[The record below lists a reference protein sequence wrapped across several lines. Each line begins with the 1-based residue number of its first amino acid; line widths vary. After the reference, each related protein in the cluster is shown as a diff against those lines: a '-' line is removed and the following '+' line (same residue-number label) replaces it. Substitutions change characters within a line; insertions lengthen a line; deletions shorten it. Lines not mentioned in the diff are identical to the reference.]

1 MSDTAQTTRR
11 TSARD
16 RGAPLDLRAE
26 YQPDDEAQ
34 ARALLLLLGLPAEV
48 IERIVSEITLDS
60 DREM

>member
-1 MSDTAQTTRR
+1 MSDAAHTTRR
-11 TSARD
+11 TTARD
-16 RGAPLDLRAE
+16 RGPALDLRAE

-34 ARALLLLLGLPAEV
+34 ARALLLLLGLPADE